1 MLEFRNDEAAQEAS
15 LEELT
20 RKSRLPCPR
29 CGGRMMGS
37 GTEGD
42 IACFACGHRIY
53 RWAPESQ
60 PPAGR
65 RGASS
70 GGNSLN

>member
-1 MLEFRNDEAAQEAS
+1 MLESRNDEASQEAT
-15 LEELT
+15 LEELA
-20 RKSRLPCPR
+20 RKAQLPCPR

-37 GTEGD
+37 GAEGD

-60 PPAGR
+60 PPPR
-65 RGASS
+65 HRASS
-70 GGNSLN
+70 GGRSLD